1 MNLDDILYTGSR
13 PTTLRIVLGLTEDAE
28 NSLETYRWAVPAL
41 MHSYDTE
48 DKELFDYIQEVFK
61 RKELSPYKPY
71 NKKEKPETSDEKLI
85 RKMVMNEH
93 VMRSKA
99 KMALEELMSLKDA
112 KGDKLFCQKN
122 HWWVVFRLFIDH
134 QVGNVHENRYKEF
147 MELIASLNLISVNA
161 ELDMTT
167 LSNISQDIYRY
178 PYIKWQLKIPREVS
192 SRWMSAYTRMCQI
205 AEKLEEILK
214 EKGF

>member
-1 MNLDDILYTGSR
+1 METIWIRRADEMNLDDILYTGSR
-13 PTTLRIVLGLTEDAE
+13 PTTLRIVLGLMEDAE

-93 VMRSKA
+93 VMRGLCSVCLSTTKLA
-99 KMALEELMSLKDA
+99 MYARIDIKSL
-112 KGDKLFCQKN
+112 L
-122 HWWVVFRLFIDH
+122 
-134 QVGNVHENRYKEF
+134 
-147 MELIASLNLISVNA
+147 SL
-161 ELDMTT
+161 
-167 LSNISQDIYRY
+167 
-178 PYIKWQLKIPREVS
+178 
-192 SRWMSAYTRMCQI
+192 
-205 AEKLEEILK
+205 
-214 EKGF
+214 